1 MGNFKIVIS
10 QVVNKNNMWYV
21 EACVDL
27 REIMQKD
34 KKLFKFITKQK
45 DLYCYENGLMSIDN
59 LIDALTENKKFYNK
73 YKSFIKNAR
82 KQQHSY
88 EDMAYDVYKLC
99 RSIHKYGKRMKF
111 EEDTTEEVVNYINY
125 ICDRSLI
132 QGLEVH
138 EMCMVAWDY
147 IVNGIKQACKIER

>member
-34 KKLFKFITKQK
+34 KKLFKFLSKQK
-45 DLYCYENGLMSIDN
+45 DLKCYKNGLMSIDN
-59 LIDALTENKKFYNK
+59 FIDGLTENKNFYNK

-82 KQQHSY
+82 KQQHRY
-88 EDMAYDVYKLC
+88 EDIAYDVYTLC
-99 RSIHKYGKRMKF
+99 RSIHKYGKRVKF
-111 EEDTTEEVVNYINY
+111 KEDTPKEVVDLINY
-125 ICDRSLI
+125 VCDRSLI
-132 QGLEVH
+132 QELELN
-138 EMCMVAWDY
+138 EMCQITWDY
-147 IVNGIKQACKIER
+147 IVNSIKQA

>member
-1 MGNFKIVIS
+1 MGNFKVVIS

-21 EACVDL
+21 EACVDV

-34 KKLFKFITKQK
+34 KKLFKFLTKQK
-45 DLYCYENGLMSIDN
+45 DLKCHSNGLLTIDN
-59 LIDALTENKKFYNK
+59 FIDALMENKKFYNK
-73 YKSFIKNAR
+73 YKSFIKFAI
-82 KQQHSY
+82 KQRNDY
-88 EDMAYDVYKLC
+88 EDMAYGVYKLC

-132 QGLEVH
+132 QELEVH

-147 IVNGIKQACKIER
+147 LVNDIKQAWKIER

>member
-1 MGNFKIVIS
+1 MENLKVVIS

-21 EACVDL
+21 EACVDV

-34 KKLFKFITKQK
+34 KKLFKFLTKQK
-45 DLYCYENGLMSIDN
+45 DLKCHSNGLLAIDN
-59 LIDALTENKKFYNK
+59 FIDALMENKKIYNK
-73 YKSFIKNAR
+73 YKSFIKFAI
-82 KQQHSY
+82 KQQNDY
-88 EDMAYDVYKLC
+88 EDMAYGVYELC
-99 RSIHKYGKRMKF
+99 RIIHKYGKRMKF

-132 QGLEVH
+132 QELEVH

-147 IVNGIKQACKIER
+147 LVNGIKQACKIER